1 MPLPPHLLYFF
12 ILPSAVA
19 GLSGREGIPSIRAA
33 LRPDR
38 PPKPRPWPPPPATS
52 AAAVA
57 AGESGPIDVEL
68 RMVVRMLGTARVG
81 DSWGIRVRVHL

>member
-1 MPLPPHLLYFF
+1 M
-12 ILPSAVA
+12 
-19 GLSGREGIPSIRAA
+19 PSIRAA

-52 AAAVA
+52 AAVVA

-81 DSWGIRVRVHL
+81 DSWGIRVRVHP